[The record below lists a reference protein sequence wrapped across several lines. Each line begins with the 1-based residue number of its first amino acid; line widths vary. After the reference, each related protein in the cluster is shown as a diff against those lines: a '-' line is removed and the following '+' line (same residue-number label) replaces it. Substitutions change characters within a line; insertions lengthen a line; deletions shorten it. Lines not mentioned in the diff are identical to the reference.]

1 MRFCVVEI
9 RALSE
14 SSSLEAV
21 AKVAGAPHT
30 PTLHWKSKI
39 SREYKRKGEKHQEST
54 REEEKNIKRVQE
66 STREKKKTAREN
78 KPGTILLEM
87 KREQSN
93 LIYHSSFLDAL
104 ASLDFKLSLSELM
117 NH

>member
-1 MRFCVVEI
+1 MEI

-30 PTLHWKSKI
+30 PTLHRKSKI
-39 SREYKRKGEKHQEST
+39 SRQYKRKGEKHQEST

-93 LIYHSSFLDAL
+93 LIYHRSIFV
-104 ASLDFKLSLSELM
+104 KLPR
-117 NH
+117 